1 MNWLHAWRSQP
12 SKQDG
17 RAKSYGAVRNLVAHR
32 LEDLTPLLGRLAF
45 SASAGAASIA
55 LTGGNVP
62 ANQSCTLSVAVS
74 SAAAGGY
81 SNTSGGVSSF
91 ETGAAGAPSNT
102 AVLTVNAPAGVQLSG
117 YVYNDA
123 NHNLQRDSGEAGTGL
138 TLYAKLVAASSPAG
152 PALQAVLVD
161 SATGA
166 YQFSSVTPGDYFIV
180 IDDNPTLAD
189 VTPTIPTGWLGTEMP
204 NSVRANLLVSATDL
218 QNLNFG
224 LFNGST
230 VSGTVFADTG
240 IVGGIANNGIKDGG
254 ELGIAGVTVKASTG
268 ATTYDSATT
277 DGAGNYTLWI
287 PAAATSPVVITE
299 TNLGGYLSTGG
310 GAGTTAGT
318 YTRTSDSTGFTFAAG
333 SSYTNVNFG
342 DVPVNRLIANSQQ
355 TGSPGNAL
363 FYPHQFNAGSGGS
376 VSFSVV
382 SASGWPVVLYR
393 DSNCNGVI
401 DAGENVISAAIT
413 VLAAE
418 QVCLINKVT
427 IPTGTALGVQDIATL
442 QASFT
447 YTNASPALLGA
458 ALVVQDTSTA
468 GVGSGGLVLT
478 KTADK
483 ATALPGDTITYTI
496 TYKNNGSTPISTII
510 ISDATPAFTTFVS
523 AGCPLPL
530 PAALTAC
537 SVSTQPAPAGVGAIQ
552 WQLGGSLNSASTGQV
567 SFSVKVNN

>member
-1 MNWLHAWRSQP
+1 M
-12 SKQDG
+12 
-17 RAKSYGAVRNLVAHR
+17 LV
-32 LEDLTPLLGRLAF
+32 
-45 SASAGAASIA
+45 
-55 LTGGNVP
+55 N
-62 ANQSCTLSVAVS
+62 
-74 SAAAGGY
+74 
-81 SNTSGGVSSF
+81 
-91 ETGAAGAPSNT
+91 
-102 AVLTVNAPAGVQLSG
+102 
-117 YVYNDA
+117 
-123 NHNLQRDSGEAGTGL
+123 
-138 TLYAKLVAASSPAG
+138 
-152 PALQAVLVD
+152 

-166 YQFSSVTPGDYFIV
+166 YQFSSVSPGDYIIV
-180 IDDNPTLAD
+180 IDDNATLAD
-189 VTPTIPTGWLGTEMP
+189 VTPTIPAGWLGTEMP
-204 NSVRANLLVSATDL
+204 SSVRANLLVSATDL

-230 VSGTVFADTG
+230 VSGIVFADTG

-254 ELGIAGVTVKASTG
+254 EPGIAGVTVKASTG
-268 ATTYDSATT
+268 ATTYDSTMT

-287 PAAATSPVVITE
+287 PAAATSPVAITE

-333 SSYTNVNFG
+333 LSYVNVNFG
-342 DVPVNRLIANSQQ
+342 DVPVNRLIANGQQ

-363 FYPHQFNAGSGGS
+363 FYPHQFNAGSGGT
-376 VSFSVV
+376 VSFSVA
-382 SASGWPVVLYR
+382 SASGWPVVLFR

-413 VLAAE
+413 VVAAE

-458 ALVVQDTSTA
+458 ALVVLDTSTA

-483 ATALPGDTITYTI
+483 ATALPGETITYTI
-496 TYKNNGSTPISTII
+496 SYKNNGSTPISTII
-510 ISDATPAFTTFVS
+510 ISDTTPAYTNFFAAS
-523 AGCPLPL
+523 CGSL
-530 PAALTAC
+530 PAAVTTC
-537 SVSTQPAPAGVGAIQ
+537 TVSTQPALAGVGSIQ